1 MTERTVA
8 VFGATGNIGARLS
21 RKLATLGVQ
30 VRAFYD
36 PSTPQ
41 KAAFP
46 DGVIELHGSFDDDD
60 AIRHATRGADAVFM
74 LTPPSAAQVGW
85 QRTIVDAAVHA
96 QVQRVVKLSAFETA
110 PDSPLQMGRWHYDG
124 ERALAESGLDHVI
137 LRPQYF
143 MQNLTAAL
151 REAARTGLFRAAASG
166 ETRLGII
173 DAEDVATVASV
184 VLSEPMREREILL
197 PTGPTS
203 LSFEDM
209 AGELSVLVD
218 RPVRY
223 EQRTREEVTAEL
235 AARGLPDWHISDF
248 FKIHGE
254 AASAMVTTTVEDVTG
269 VAPKDFTSFLRREV
283 R

>member
-21 RKLATLGVQ
+21 RKLATRGVQ

-46 DGVIELHGSFDDDD
+46 DGVIELHGRFDDDD
-60 AIRHATRGADAVFM
+60 AIRHAARGADAVFM

-96 QVQRVVKLSAFETA
+96 RVQRVVKLSAFETA